1 MWIFPQLVNPYLTH
15 TAVWGGSC
23 LPSSVFMVIRN
34 AGEITAEEKLVSNS
48 FFFLSLAGF
57 RDKNYDL
64 KRLDR

>member
-1 MWIFPQLVNPYLTH
+1 
-15 TAVWGGSC
+15 
-23 LPSSVFMVIRN
+23 MVIRN

-48 FFFLSLAGF
+48 FFLSLAGF